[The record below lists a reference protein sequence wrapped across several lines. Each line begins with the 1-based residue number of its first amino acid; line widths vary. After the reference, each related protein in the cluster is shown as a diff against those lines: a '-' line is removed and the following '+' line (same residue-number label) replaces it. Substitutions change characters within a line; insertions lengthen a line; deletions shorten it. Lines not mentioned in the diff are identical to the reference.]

1 MSGGTTYPERISAL
15 VGWYLAPAN
24 SNQSITPLM
33 NVLGVS
39 HTAGTE
45 APQPDPEHEDLVRQ
59 TLFQTLHWHLS
70 SDRILNHDTS
80 LSLLSG
86 LRTNDRWKTCLTT
99 TQDAYALA
107 ALLVSITDVC
117 VDVNKAFF
125 KTPPWRRQANAF
137 VRSVLSEWIAP
148 AKLSP
153 RVLTPDAV
161 TDALFGPVWTHLVLR
176 NLESTDMQAQAIVRL
191 HQPAFQRGLCPD
203 LPLSC
208 ITEPVALP
216 VLSECTP

>member
-1 MSGGTTYPERISAL
+1 MSKPTYPEQIAAL
-15 VGWYLAPAN
+15 VAWYMAPVN
-24 SNQSITPLM
+24 SKQSITPLM
-33 NVLGVS
+33 NALGAS
-39 HTAGTE
+39 HVACTE

-59 TLFQTLHWHLS
+59 TLLQTLHWHLS
-70 SDRILNHDTS
+70 FDRISDHDTS

-99 TQDAYALA
+99 AEDAYALA

-137 VRSVLSEWIAP
+137 VRSVLGEWIAP

-153 RVLTPDAV
+153 RVLTLDAV
-161 TDALFGPVWTHLVLR
+161 TDALFGTVWTQLVLR

-203 LPLSC
+203 LPLSRG
-208 ITEPVALP
+208 TEPVALP
-216 VLSECTP
+216 PLAECTP